1 MARVSVGRTARPR
14 RRRSVRQPQARV
26 LTKPSLRNGLGRT
39 AKARTGRYVK
49 AVTPK
54 AVSGR
59 ANYLFYGDNLDILRS
74 AAIPSE
80 SVDLCYLVSAEE
92 FGHMIDRCIG
102 ILHTS

>member
-1 MARVSVGRTARPR
+1 
-14 RRRSVRQPQARV
+14 
-26 LTKPSLRNGLGRT
+26 
-39 AKARTGRYVK
+39 
-49 AVTPK
+49 VTPK

-102 ILHTS
+102 SLHTS